1 MVIILQ
7 KTLIACAITL
17 GWCFMFTLPK
27 RYMPTCLMIT
37 ALGFGIKTTLDLHLP
52 PMISTFFGAML
63 ASFLGVYFAQ
73 KYKLTPKALI
83 VPSIICLMPGIS
95 AYKAMV
101 SLVQIGYF
109 GFNMPLFTYMM
120 TNFFGAIFVISALV
134 LGISV
139 PGLLFYR
146 HKPIV

>member
-1 MVIILQ
+1 MILLQ
-7 KTLIACAITL
+7 KTLLACVITL

-27 RYMPTCLMIT
+27 RYMPTCLLIT
-37 ALGFGIKTTLDLHLP
+37 ALGFGTKSLLDGHLH
-52 PMISTFFGAML
+52 PMASTFFGAML
-63 ASFLGVYFAQ
+63 ASFVGVHFAQ

-83 VPSIICLMPGIS
+83 VPSIICLMPGIL

-101 SLVQIGYF
+101 SLVQLGYF
-109 GFNMPLFTYMM
+109 GFNMPVFTYMM
-120 TNFFGAIFVISALV
+120 SNFFGAIFVISALV
-134 LGISV
+134 LGISI